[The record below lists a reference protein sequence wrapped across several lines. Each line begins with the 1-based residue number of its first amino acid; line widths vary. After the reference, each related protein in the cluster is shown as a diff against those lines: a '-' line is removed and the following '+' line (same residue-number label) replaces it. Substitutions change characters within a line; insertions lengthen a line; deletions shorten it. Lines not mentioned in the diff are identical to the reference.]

1 METKI
6 EEVFK
11 LAYSIT
17 KKGNYTVSVEYNG
30 ALDLLRV
37 QVYKGRNMDEMI
49 MGRSVW
55 LDRDDAEEN
64 LESLMNE
71 LKQL

>member
-1 METKI
+1 MKTKI
-6 EEVFK
+6 AKVFN

-17 KKGNYTVSVEYNG
+17 KIGNHTVSVEYNG

-37 QVYKGRNMDEMI
+37 QAYKGRNMDEMI

-55 LDRDDAEEN
+55 LDGYEAEEN
-64 LESLMNE
+64 LELLTKE